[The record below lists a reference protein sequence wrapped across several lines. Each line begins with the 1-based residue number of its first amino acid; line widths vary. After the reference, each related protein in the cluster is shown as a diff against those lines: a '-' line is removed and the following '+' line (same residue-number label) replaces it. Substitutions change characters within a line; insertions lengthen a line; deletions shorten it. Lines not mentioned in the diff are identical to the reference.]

1 MPINRLAHYSICTTD
16 LEASR
21 KFYIEVLNL
30 RVDLRLDFQFPGLWL
45 HIGNEDDKECGIIH
59 IIGASPNSP
68 SRLIKYLKDMSP
80 HDLAGT
86 GSLDHITFP
95 ATGLADM
102 RARFDRLGLPCR
114 ERMVPNL
121 VLNQAVT
128 EDPSGMTI
136 DLNNPAIKAR

>member
-30 RVDLRLDFQFPGLWL
+30 RVDLRLDFKFPELWL

-102 RARFDRLGLPCR
+102 RAR
-114 ERMVPNL
+114 MVPNL

-136 DLNNPAIKAR
+136 YLNNPAIKAR